1 MLTNKKK
8 RRRPGGDLGT
18 WVVFQNVK
26 VLMRISGFAGAVQ
39 SYGVK
44 VQKLGKHNIAATD
57 N

>member
-44 VQKLGKHNIAATD
+44 VQKLGNRNIAATD